1 MDMEEI
7 SRSCAI
13 PTETLKKYARCG
25 ILVEGEEEVSQE
37 NIRRI
42 GIVDTL
48 LKAGISAE
56 EAGKFFFSGGK
67 TQRLYWLKEH
77 RKKLLSEIHAQEH
90 VLGRMD
96 DLIWEEQKGV
106 SIVP

>member
-25 ILVEGEEEVSQE
+25 ILVEDEEEVSQE

-48 LKAGISAE
+48 LKAGISVE

-67 TQRLYWLKEH
+67 TQRVYWLKEH